1 MSGERTRLTTR
12 LCLCRTIT
20 RDGGP
25 GAAWALAWFSF
36 TVGTGVDIFPV
47 LLLFFA
53 YSITVYVRVSEIRSI
68 RQCFAAPAAST
79 YLSSRSPGSPSA
91 ALAPCQRSKHE
102 AAAARARALTHHFTH
117 STPHASRS
125 HTHRM
130 TRLVLS
136 DAASHSPH
144 ARQQYNMRPPLA
156 IARRSQRPRPL
167 EQDSVHHGSLITRH
181 TPTDVPLPAAA
192 RTPSHPSIN
201 VSSRRP
207 TYIHP
212 ERDSATLAHICS
224 LCLNR
229 RTHPQHL
236 LLRIPSTQYHRHGL
250 SPCTLSCHPLR
261 ASNRFS
267 AASSHATL
275 VRRWKRGHGRRIC
288 DVSER

>member
-1 MSGERTRLTTR
+1 M
-12 LCLCRTIT
+12 TIT

-53 YSITVYVRVSEIRSI
+53 YSITVRTGSEIRSI
-68 RQCFAAPAAST
+68 RQRFARTSVVSFARVS
-79 YLSSRSPGSPSA
+79 GSA

-224 LCLNR
+224 LYLNR

-250 SPCTLSCHPLR
+250 SPCTLSCHLLR

-267 AASSHATL
+267 AASSHAAL

>member
-1 MSGERTRLTTR
+1 MTFFRSCCCSSLT
-12 LCLCRTIT
+12 
-20 RDGGP
+20 
-25 GAAWALAWFSF
+25 
-36 TVGTGVDIFPV
+36 V
-47 LLLFFA
+47 LQ
-53 YSITVYVRVSEIRSI
+53 YVRVAR
-68 RQCFAAPAAST
+68 FACDSHSAAFCT
-79 YLSSRSPGSPSA
+79 RLSSRSPGSPRRSHHANA
-91 ALAPCQRSKHE
+91 ASMRQRQHAPGRS
-102 AAAARARALTHHFTH
+102 LITSLTH

-250 SPCTLSCHPLR
+250 SPCTLSCHLLR

>member
-1 MSGERTRLTTR
+1 MTFFRSCCCSSLT
-12 LCLCRTIT
+12 
-20 RDGGP
+20 
-25 GAAWALAWFSF
+25 
-36 TVGTGVDIFPV
+36 V
-47 LLLFFA
+47 LQ
-53 YSITVYVRVSEIRSI
+53 YVRVARFVRFGSVLHTSLVCRLV
-68 RQCFAAPAAST
+68 R
-79 YLSSRSPGSPSA
+79 PGLRGARTMPTQQA
-91 ALAPCQRSKHE
+91 CE

-250 SPCTLSCHPLR
+250 SPCTLSCHLLR

-275 VRRWKRGHGRRIC
+275 MRRWKRGHGRRIC